1 MIYEDMHFYTF
12 DEFYSMAKRIK
23 SHYEKLTLQEKCI
36 YKMYFYCNRIIKEWL
51 LDKMWEY
58 LNEPIGSCYYVS
70 YEMLG
75 AYKR

>member
-1 MIYEDMHFYTF
+1 MIYDDMRFYTF
-12 DEFYSMAKRIK
+12 DDFYSMAKRIK
-23 SHYEKLTLQEKCI
+23 SHYEKLTLKEKCI
-36 YKMYFYCNRIIKEWL
+36 YKMYFYSNRIIKEWL

-75 AYKR
+75 VYKR

>member
-1 MIYEDMHFYTF
+1 
-12 DEFYSMAKRIK
+12 
-23 SHYEKLTLQEKCI
+23 
-36 YKMYFYCNRIIKEWL
+36 MYFYCNRLIKEWL

-70 YEMLG
+70 YEMLS

>member
-1 MIYEDMHFYTF
+1 MVYDDMCFYTF
-12 DEFYSMAKRIK
+12 DDFYSMAKRIK
-23 SHYEKLTLQEKCI
+23 SHYEKLTLQEKI
-36 YKMYFYCNRIIKEWL
+36 VYKMYFYCNRVIKEWL

-75 AYKR
+75 VYKR

>member
-1 MIYEDMHFYTF
+1 MIYDDMRFYTF

-23 SHYEKLTLQEKCI
+23 NHYERLTFQEKCI
-36 YKMYFYCNRIIKEWL
+36 YKMYFYCNRIVKEWL

-70 YEMLG
+70 YEMLSI
-75 AYKR
+75 YKR

>member
-1 MIYEDMHFYTF
+1 MVYDDMRFYTF
-12 DEFYSMAKRIK
+12 DDFYFMGKRIK
-23 SHYEKLTLQEKCI
+23 DHYEKLNLEEKRI
-36 YKMYFYCNRIIKEWL
+36 YKMYFYCNRIVKEWL

-75 AYKR
+75 IYKR